1 MSRLPRTGRS
11 ERASRSRARNRG
23 GPGASHSERGGGA
36 RKGRAAFVYVE
47 GPRDR
52 SIVEGWA
59 RGHAHALG
67 VAVRNAAVILGG
79 RQPARAHEHLAG
91 VRAGGV
97 DASGLCIL
105 DRDLDGIALHEGE
118 VSLPVFV
125 WSRRHIESYLLVP
138 DAILR
143 SVGAEDRDG
152 RLRRA
157 LRDRLPP
164 ADDEAQLRQA
174 DAKALL
180 GANGPVAEQLGAAP
194 SASRIARAMRRS
206 ELHGDV
212 VELLERLETIFGLG
226 TPEVTT
232 RPRGDVAS

>member
-11 ERASRSRARNRG
+11 ERASRSRARNPGSARSGSQKG
-23 GPGASHSERGGGA
+23 GP
-36 RKGRAAFVYVE
+36 AFLYVE

-52 SIVEGWA
+52 AIVEGWA

-67 VAVRNAAVILGG
+67 AAVRSAAVILGG
-79 RQPARAHEHLAG
+79 RQPARAHQHLAG
-91 VRAGGV
+91 IRAGGV

-105 DRDLDGIALHEGE
+105 DPDLDGVALGDGE
-118 VSLPVFV
+118 ASLPVFV

-143 SVGAEDRDG
+143 SSGAEDRDG

-157 LRDRLPP
+157 LRECLPS
-164 ADDEAQLRQA
+164 ADDEAQLRQV

-180 GANGPVAEQLGAAP
+180 AANGPVADRLGGAP
-194 SASRIARAMRRS
+194 SASRIARAMRPS

-212 VELLERLETIFGLG
+212 IELLGRLEGIFGLS

-232 RPRGDVAS
+232 RPRGGVAS